1 MPLTGG
7 HGDRQSG
14 RRLLCILCT
23 FAVAVVSTGVADVFS
38 VEGEGKR
45 QTENNAQIWEVA
57 MS

>member
-14 RRLLCILCT
+14 RRLLCTLCT
-23 FAVAVVSTGVADVFS
+23 FAVAMVSTGVADVFS

-45 QTENNAQIWEVA
+45 QTENNAQIWGVA